1 MLCSILK
8 YIDLINLSKVT
19 FYIKFNLLDIST
31 HIIKKSNIT
40 YIDGEG
46 LELIKDDL
54 IT

>member
-8 YIDLINLSKVT
+8 YIDLIDLSKIT
-19 FYIKFNLLDIST
+19 LYRKFSLLDIST
-31 HIIKKSNIT
+31 HITKKSNIT

-46 LELIKDDL
+46 LQLIKDDL